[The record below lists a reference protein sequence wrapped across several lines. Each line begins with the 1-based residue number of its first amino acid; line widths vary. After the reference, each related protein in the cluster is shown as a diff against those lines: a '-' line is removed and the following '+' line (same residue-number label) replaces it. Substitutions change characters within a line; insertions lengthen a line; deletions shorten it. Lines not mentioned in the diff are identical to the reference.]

1 VTGAGSRA
9 AQRGVTLVEVLVAI
23 VVLATGLLGVAALQ
37 TAALQLNHSAVV
49 RSQAVLAANEVI
61 DRMRANRSAAADYEI
76 ELDDEAPDL
85 EDGAADSV
93 AESDLAAWRAQLS
106 AALPS
111 GTGSVEV
118 DDETVT
124 VVIQW
129 LDLNDADVAHAAR
142 DTDTSFE
149 FRTRL

>member
-1 VTGAGSRA
+1 
-9 AQRGVTLVEVLVAI
+9 
-23 VVLATGLLGVAALQ
+23 
-37 TAALQLNHSAVV
+37 VV

>member
-1 VTGAGSRA
+1 
-9 AQRGVTLVEVLVAI
+9 
-23 VVLATGLLGVAALQ
+23 
-37 TAALQLNHSAVV
+37 VV

-61 DRMRANRSAAADYEI
+61 DRMRANRGAAADYEI
-76 ELDDEAPDL
+76 ALDDAAPDLDDE
-85 EDGAADSV
+85 AADSV
-93 AESDLAAWRAQLS
+93 AESDLAAWRGQLS

-111 GTGSVEV
+111 GTGSVDL

-129 LDLNDADVAHAAR
+129 LDMDDADIAQASR
-142 DTDTSFE
+142 DTATSFE